1 MALDRDF
8 LLKHVGG
15 EVYYFAIAVVAFRS
29 ASGTQK
35 VAFQDSA
42 LVRARC
48 LFDFFSDRHN
58 PKNHYVWQIY
68 WPPMSATN
76 VPADALAQEFFGFI
90 SDRIAHVGK
99 DRERPPDKD
108 PWPGDG
114 PGRSKQPDRLDT
126 LAVVV
131 WRVMSANLPLLTVDC
146 RPALELMIDRAQT
159 YFKSPSDAARKAMDP
174 LALRTA
180 LGLAP

>member
-1 MALDRDF
+1 
-8 LLKHVGG
+8 LKHVSE
-15 EVYYFAIAVVAFRS
+15 EVYYLAIGVVAFRS
-29 ASGTQK
+29 ALGTQK

-48 LFDFFSDRHN
+48 LFDFFSSRHN
-58 PKNHYVWQIY
+58 PKNHYVWEIY
-68 WPPMSATN
+68 RPPLSAID
-76 VPADALAQEFFGFI
+76 VPADALAEKFFGFI

-99 DRERPPDKD
+99 DRERPRDKD
-108 PWPGDG
+108 PWPGDQ
-114 PGRSKQPDRLDT
+114 PGGSKQPDRLDS

-131 WRVMSANLPLLTVDC
+131 WRVMSANVSLVTTEC

-159 YFKSPSDAARKAMDP
+159 YFESPSDAARKAMDP
-174 LALRTA
+174 LALRSA